1 MTSEERKERMKILKR
16 QDDRK
21 SRLPILLL
29 ALSKITNKSF
39 SESDVLALD
48 QIDEHH
54 IAINSSDFKFN
65 YLNQSFPK
73 EHVLDLKNS
82 LLALNKQLSQVNY
95 LSVSNYSDI
104 AILHINTD
112 FVINHFEEL
121 INLDN
126 DTFRI
131 YDRTYQNG
139 LWIDVFQEYW
149 YLDDQAQFIWIY
161 ELRVFG
167 KEWIKHIVKNIK

>member
-1 MTSEERKERMKILKR
+1 MTSEERNERLKILRR

-29 ALSKITNKSF
+29 SLTKMTNKSF
-39 SESDVLALD
+39 LESDVLTID
-48 QIDEHH
+48 QIDEHQK
-54 IAINSSDFKFN
+54 AINSSDFSFN

-73 EHVLDLKNS
+73 DRIKDLKML
-82 LLALNKQLSQVNY
+82 LLALDKQLSQENY
-95 LSVSNYSDI
+95 LSVGNYSDI
-104 AILHINTD
+104 AILKMNTD
-112 FVINHFEEL
+112 FVINHFDEL
-121 INLDN
+121 IHLDN

-167 KEWIKHIVKNIK
+167 KEWIKQLVENIK